1 MRLSQPASLEK
12 KLGIDLRNLVL
23 GSVGK
28 KQFSGDIDVA
38 LDFHSDEIPAFVEKL
53 SKLP

>member
-1 MRLSQPASLEK
+1 MPWVGTTSLMRLSPFLASLEK
-12 KLGIDLRNLVL
+12 KLGIDLRNYVL

-38 LDFHSDEIPAFVEKL
+38 LDL
-53 SKLP
+53 L